1 MLPNYAP
8 RSRLQ
13 SALIPALF
21 AALLL
26 PSLAQA
32 GGVSGKQAYN
42 SHGQYWHR
50 QPLTGAEIVV
60 RPDALQ
66 LQLTLMRIDKDPE
79 LALQTLEEAAA
90 KVQAALGEV
99 RGQKTALTW
108 TASHVGVWTDD
119 KGRNATPQVSLTAVV
134 ELALPPEADLLQR
147 ARWQVSM
154 IKARDS
160 LVEAYPDAKKGVQIQ
175 AGNLQVVVS
184 APDEHRP
191 ALLQRWAKQAQE
203 FVTAAQTPGTP
214 LAVVDCKAPGAI
226 YQQFLSLDAVKLT
239 MPLECRV
246 DVVKK

>member
-1 MLPNYAP
+1 MKPTRALPSP
-8 RSRLQ
+8 LSHT
-13 SALIPALF
+13 LI

-26 PSLAQA
+26 AAGLPSLAHA
-32 GGVSGKQAYN
+32 GGPSPKSSYN

-50 QPLTGAEIVV
+50 TPLNGAELVV

-79 LALQTLEEAAA
+79 AALQALEDSAA

-99 RGQKTALTW
+99 RGQKTSLTW
-108 TASHVGVWTDD
+108 TASHVGIATDD
-119 KGRNATPQVSLTAVV
+119 KGRNPTPQVSLTAVV

-154 IKARDS
+154 TKARDA
-160 LVEAYPDAKKGVQIQ
+160 LVDAHPDARKGVLIQ
-175 AGNLQVVVS
+175 AGNLQAVIS

-203 FVTAAQTPGTP
+203 FVAAAQTPGTP
-214 LAVVDCKAPGAI
+214 LAVVDCKAPAAI
-226 YQQFLSLDAVKLT
+226 YQQYLSLDAVKLT
-239 MPLECRV
+239 LPLECRV
-246 DVVKK
+246 DVPKK

>member
-1 MLPNYAP
+1 MKPTPAVPSRCRPLLLPAV
-8 RSRLQ
+8 L
-13 SALIPALF
+13 A
-21 AALLL
+21 AALL
-26 PSLAQA
+26 PTLAHA

-42 SHGQYWHR
+42 AHGQYWHR
-50 QPLTGAEIVV
+50 QPLTGAELVA

-66 LQLTLMRIDKDPE
+66 LQLTLMRVDKDPE
-79 LALQTLEEAAA
+79 VALQSLEEAAA

-108 TASHVGVWTDD
+108 TASHVGVVTDD
-119 KGRNATPQVSLTAVV
+119 KGRNPTPQVSLTAVV
-134 ELALPPEADLLQR
+134 ELALPAEADLLQR

-154 IKARDS
+154 IKARDA
-160 LVEAYPDAKKGVQIQ
+160 LVEAHPDARKGVYIQ
-175 AGNLQVVVS
+175 AGNLQAVVS

-203 FVTAAQTPGTP
+203 FVSAAQTPGTP

-239 MPLECRV
+239 LPLECRV
-246 DVVKK
+246 DVAKK